1 MTNKE
6 ADKTYKKLSLFE
18 GEPEVGEYFGIITSV
33 SYLFPTYTD
42 WSLYSD
48 HSNRSSYTYTSNLS
62 DYKSQRYILLLKKI
76 DEDIVIEVSTGIPFL
91 LNPAVSTICND
102 ELKELEFF
110 QEKFQ
115 KYRKVGLYIDID
127 DDSRIL
133 KVSDEFKLLY
143 FEQMNQDLEDKLK
156 NYVKIAHE
164 KFDDAFNEIINKAY
178 SIASVDNII
187 YDMEKKCKVKTLT
200 KPNDDQK

>member
-48 HSNRSSYTYTSNLS
+48 YSNRSSYTYTRNLS

-156 NYVKIAHE
+156 NYVKIVHE

>member
-91 LNPAVSTICND
+91 LNPVFSTICND

>member
-48 HSNRSSYTYTSNLS
+48 HSNRSSYTYTRNLS

-91 LNPAVSTICND
+91 LNPAFSTICND
-102 ELKELEFF
+102 ELKEL
-110 QEKFQ
+110 
-115 KYRKVGLYIDID
+115 
-127 DDSRIL
+127 
-133 KVSDEFKLLY
+133 
-143 FEQMNQDLEDKLK
+143 
-156 NYVKIAHE
+156 
-164 KFDDAFNEIINKAY
+164 
-178 SIASVDNII
+178 
-187 YDMEKKCKVKTLT
+187 
-200 KPNDDQK
+200 